1 VGNLACGFDTL
12 GLALESPGDIVAA
25 RLAAGPGVT
34 LDRIEGDEGRLPLEA
49 DRNTATV
56 AARALLDAAGI
67 DQGVELTLSKGL
79 PLASGLGSSAASAVA
94 AVVAVDA
101 LLGLGR
107 PRPELL
113 AAALAG
119 EQVASG
125 GRHADNVAP
134 CLYGGCTL
142 VRSSDPLDVVSLP
155 VPPELTVAI
164 LHPHLEV
171 STREARSLLPRSVP
185 LATAVG
191 QWANLGG
198 FVAALFR
205 SDWELMSRSL
215 HDLVAEP
222 VRAPLV
228 PGFAAAKQA
237 ALEAGALGAS
247 LSGAGPAL
255 FALCRGR
262 ESAQL
267 VAEAL
272 AAAFRT
278 AANTSCDTL
287 VSGVNVEG
295 ASLLEPAS

>member
-1 VGNLACGFDTL
+1 MGNLACGFDTL

-25 RLAAGPGVT
+25 RLAGGPGVT
-34 LDRIEGDEGRLPLEA
+34 LVRIEGDEGRLPLEA
-49 DRNTATV
+49 DRNTASV
-56 AARALLDAAGI
+56 AAQALLDAAGI

-101 LLGLGR
+101 LLALGR
-107 PRPELL
+107 SRLELL

-142 VRSSDPLDVVSLP
+142 VRSSDPPDVVSLP
-155 VPPELTVAI
+155 VPPELTVAV
-164 LHPHLEV
+164 LHPRLEV
-171 STREARSLLPRSVP
+171 STRAARALLPRSVP

-198 FVAALFR
+198 FVAGLFR

-228 PGFAAAKQA
+228 PGFAVAKQA

-247 LSGAGPAL
+247 LSGAGPTL

-262 ESAQL
+262 DSAQL

-278 AANTSCDTL
+278 AAGTSCDIL
-287 VSGVNVEG
+287 VSGVNLEG
-295 ASLLEPAS
+295 ASLLGPGA